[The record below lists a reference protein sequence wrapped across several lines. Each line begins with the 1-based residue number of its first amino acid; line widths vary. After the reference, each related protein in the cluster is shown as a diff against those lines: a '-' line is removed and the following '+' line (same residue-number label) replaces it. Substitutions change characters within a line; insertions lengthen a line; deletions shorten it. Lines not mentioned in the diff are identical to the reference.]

1 MITLVLGS
9 MLIVGTVPVAW
20 WALSGERPPSR
31 RTRAA
36 SAKNLVA
43 RGMAPTTDLREALLT
58 HSARDRAVQP
68 AVEKLA
74 GQARRFTPGG
84 MISGME
90 KRLLLAGSPPKWNLD
105 KALAMKVTFGLAGL
119 GMGFLLLVGGNPL
132 GRFLLVGLPV
142 LGWFTPDLLLKSKA
156 QERQAEIQLALPD
169 TLDQITISVEAGL
182 GFDAALSRVA
192 KSGEGPLAD
201 EILRTLQ
208 DMHAGMPRAQALKG
222 LATRTEVPELKHFV
236 SAVVQASTYGVPIAQ
251 VLRVQSAE
259 LRVKRRQR
267 AEEQAM
273 KLPVKV
279 LFPLVLCIL
288 PCLFIVILGPA
299 AIRIVQ
305 GFSA

>member
-1 MITLVLGS
+1 MITLLLGS
-9 MLIVGTVPVAW
+9 LLVVGTVPVAW

-36 SAKNLVA
+36 SAKNLA
-43 RGMAPTTDLREALLT
+43 AQGMAPTADLRQAILA

-74 GQARRFTPGG
+74 GHARRFTPGG
-84 MISGME
+84 MIGGIE
-90 KRLLLAGSPPKWNLD
+90 KRLLLAGSPPNWTLD
-105 KALAMKVTFGLAGL
+105 KALAMKVALGL
-119 GMGFLLLVGGNPL
+119 GGAAVGFMMFVAGNAL

-156 QERQAEIQLALPD
+156 QERQTEVQLALPD

-182 GFDAALSRVA
+182 GFDASLSRVA
-192 KSGEGPLAD
+192 KSGEGPLAE
-201 EILRTLQ
+201 EIMRTLQ
-208 DMHAGMPRAQALKG
+208 DIHAGMPRPQALKG
-222 LATRTEVPELKHFV
+222 LAARTEVPELKHFV
-236 SAVVQASTYGVPIAQ
+236 SAVVQASSYGVPIAQ

-305 GFSA
+305 GFST